1 METREL
7 GIRTEEKKG
16 GRRNGRNEYVEKE
29 KGSKKGGKKRK

>member
-16 GRRNGRNEYVEKE
+16 GRRNGGNEYVEKE
-29 KGSKKGGKKRK
+29 NGRKRFKKGR